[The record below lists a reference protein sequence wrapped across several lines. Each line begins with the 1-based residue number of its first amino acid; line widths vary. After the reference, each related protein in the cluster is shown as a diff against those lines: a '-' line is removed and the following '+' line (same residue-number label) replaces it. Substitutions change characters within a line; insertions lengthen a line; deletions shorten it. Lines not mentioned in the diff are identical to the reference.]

1 MGYKGSNALEA
12 EENFW
17 DQVEDIIR
25 EADTLQVAMR
35 KALKVAQDNWV
46 TLTVTEIEEQVNE
59 FWYEIWG
66 DYNV

>member
-25 EADTLQVAMR
+25 EADTLQVAVR
-35 KALKVAQDNWV
+35 KSLKVAQDNWV
-46 TLTVTEIEEQVNE
+46 ILTVTEIEEQVSE
-59 FWYEIWG
+59 FWHDIWG
-66 DYNV
+66 GYNE